1 MGERVLE
8 KCCYEAT
15 EVLVEAMG
23 KENGGKSVGSVER
36 GVVVLGYLIGLLC
49 EERGV
54 VVSSSETSKE
64 KTEEEEE
71 KRRRRSERGERGRYA
86 VVCYQPHRPPF
97 VDTDEGHRRKNT
109 QGRFS
114 QSVLHRPTVER
125 RLKQRR
131 SGGRS
136 TAVAEGGTPSETN
149 RRRASQTLPPPT
161 STVTLPSHTIG
172 RDGTISLE
180 RSTR

>member
-1 MGERVLE
+1 MLE

-71 KRRRRSERGERGRYA
+71 EKDDVDPKEVKEGDTLWYVTNPTDPPSSTRTKATVEKIHRDDFPNLYFTVRLSNDDSNRDGAEDGAPPSPKEEPVVKQTVAERLKRFPHPPPPSPSPPTPLEGMGPFPWKDRRGE
-86 VVCYQPHRPPF
+86 
-97 VDTDEGHRRKNT
+97 
-109 QGRFS
+109 
-114 QSVLHRPTVER
+114 
-125 RLKQRR
+125 
-131 SGGRS
+131 
-136 TAVAEGGTPSETN
+136 
-149 RRRASQTLPPPT
+149 
-161 STVTLPSHTIG
+161 
-172 RDGTISLE
+172 
-180 RSTR
+180 